1 MKYVVDSDT
10 LIYFFKNNKKV
21 VKRFSEINKKNIHTT
36 IINYTEL
43 LFGDYNSEKVEE
55 NLKKFKSFLKSIK
68 VLNFDKRAAE
78 NFARLKSELKREGSM
93 IDDMDLMIAS
103 ICVSNNI
110 ILVTNNV
117 KHFGRIENLKI
128 ENWI

>member
-21 VKRFSEINKKNIHTT
+21 VKKFSEINKRNIHTT
-36 IINYTEL
+36 IINYSEL
-43 LFGDYNSEKVEE
+43 LFGAYNSEKVEE
-55 NLKKFKSFLKSIK
+55 NKKKFKSFLKSIK
-68 VLNFDKRAAE
+68 ILNFDRSAAE
-78 NFARLKSELKREGSM
+78 NFARLKAELKREGNM

-103 ICVSNNI
+103 ICISNNY
-110 ILVTNNV
+110 ILITNNV
-117 KHFGRIENLKI
+117 KHFGRIENLTI

>member
-21 VKRFSEINKKNIHTT
+21 VKKFSEINKKNIHTT

-43 LFGDYNSEKVEE
+43 LFGAYNSEKVEE
-55 NLKKFKSFLKSIK
+55 NLKRFKSFLKSIK
-68 VLNFDKRAAE
+68 ILNFDKRAAE
-78 NFARLKSELKREGSM
+78 NFARLKAELKREGNM

-103 ICVSNNI
+103 VCISNNF

-117 KHFGRIENLKI
+117 KHFARIENLTI
-128 ENWI
+128 ETWI